1 MAWLDAH
8 STFDA
13 DSFAAPVIGLA
24 STLADHDSGMHLHQ
38 RGQLLYTRR
47 GCIRITLAQQLC
59 LLPPSRAA
67 WIPAGV
73 RHRAVMQQ
81 SVDYRSIYLI
91 ANLCDE
97 LPQQVCVI
105 EVSPLLRAVLEP
117 MATAAFDT
125 DWQTGKFAHLL
136 GLCLSEI
143 NDAVQQPMLL
153 PLPQDKRLTPLLAMP
168 ERLPP
173 ALHVLEQQT
182 GASSRTI
189 GRIFQRE
196 TGMSYQQWR
205 QQWRLMRAIEL
216 LVTGRRLGYC
226 AFELGFASDSAFIA
240 FFKSITGSTP
250 GQWSGKQL
258 TIDQRNNLP
267 PNITRVI
274 LRL

>member
-24 STLADHDSGMHLHQ
+24 STLAEHDSGMHRHR
-38 RGQLLYTRR
+38 RGQLLYTRQ
-47 GCIRITLAQQLC
+47 GCVRITLAQQLC

-67 WIPAGV
+67 WIPAGIS
-73 RHRAVMQQ
+73 HRAVMQQ
-81 SVDYRSIYLI
+81 SVDYRSIYLVDD
-91 ANLCDE
+91 LCGE
-97 LPQQVCVI
+97 LPQKVCVI

-125 DWQTGKFAHLL
+125 DWRQGKFAHLL

-143 NDAVQQPMLL
+143 HDAAQQPMLL
-153 PLPQDKRLTPLLAMP
+153 PLPRDKRLEPLLAVP
-168 ERLPP
+168 EQLPP
-173 ALHVLEQQT
+173 TLHVLEKQI

-216 LVTGRRLGYC
+216 LATARSLSCC

-240 FFKSITGSTP
+240 FFKSMTGSTP
-250 GQWSGKQL
+250 GQWLK
-258 TIDQRNNLP
+258 
-267 PNITRVI
+267 
-274 LRL
+274 

>member
-24 STLADHDSGMHLHQ
+24 STMANHDSGMHCHQ
-38 RGQLLYTRR
+38 RGQLLYTRQ
-47 GCIRITLAQQLC
+47 GCIRIDLAQQLC

-73 RHRAVMQQ
+73 SHRAVMQR
-81 SVDYRSIYLI
+81 SVDYRSIYLVGD
-91 ANLCDE
+91 LCHG

-105 EVSPLLRAVLEP
+105 EVSPLLRALLEP

-125 DWQTGKFAHLL
+125 DWQTGRFAHLL

-153 PLPQDKRLTPLLAMP
+153 PLPRDKRLTSLLAVP
-168 ERLPP
+168 DRLPP
-173 ALHVLEQQT
+173 TLHVLEQQI

-216 LVTGRRLGYC
+216 LATERSLSYC
-226 AFELGFASDSAFIA
+226 AFALGFASDSAFIA

-250 GQWSGKQL
+250 GQWLK
-258 TIDQRNNLP
+258 
-267 PNITRVI
+267 
-274 LRL
+274 